1 MLIARD
7 YSRKSV
13 QNYCFFCNHANILAK
28 KVKFICICNKKAV
41 ILCPIWK
48 RHASCIDTIT
58 AKWCN
63 GSTTDSGSVC
73 LGSNPSLATKFLFLM
88 RRKIAI
94 IAGGD
99 SSEYEVSLRSAA
111 GIYSFLKP
119 TPTPFLKGRELDYD
133 LTIVCLRGKEWRAL
147 AETDNELQKNNG
159 AVPMDSDKWVTID
172 KNDFSYTYQDEKIP
186 FDFAYITIH
195 GTPGEN
201 GVLQGYLDMLGV
213 PYSCCGVLAAAMTFN
228 KYTCNQ
234 YLKGFGVN
242 VAESVLLRKNQEP
255 RTKSQDIVA
264 QVGLPC
270 FIKTNVGGSSFGVT
284 KVKTLEDVIPAI
296 EKAFGEGDEV
306 ICEAE
311 MKGIEITCGVYKTK
325 NKAVAFPI
333 TEVVTS
339 NEFFDYDAKYN
350 GQVDEITP
358 ARIPDEVRDKV
369 QALTLKI
376 YDILGC
382 KGIIRV
388 DYILTGDEAMR
399 REAKGEE
406 ARGERREAKGEE
418 ARGERREAK
427 GDEGEW
433 KINLLEVNTTPGM
446 TATSFIPQQIRAA
459 GLEIGEV
466 LGEIIE
472 DSLEVK
478 N

>member
-1 MLIARD
+1 
-7 YSRKSV
+7 
-13 QNYCFFCNHANILAK
+13 
-28 KVKFICICNKKAV
+28 
-41 ILCPIWK
+41 
-48 RHASCIDTIT
+48 
-58 AKWCN
+58 
-63 GSTTDSGSVC
+63 
-73 LGSNPSLATKFLFLM
+73 M

-111 GIYSFLKP
+111 GIYSFLS
-119 TPTPFLKGRELDYD
+119 GIASQESRHDYD

-147 AETDNELQKNNG
+147 AETDSELQKNNG
-159 AVPMDSDKWVTID
+159 AVPMDSDKWMAID
-172 KNDFSYTYQDEKIP
+172 KNDFSFTYQGEKMP

-242 VAESVLLRKNQEP
+242 VAESVLLRKAKGE
-255 RTKSQDIVA
+255 RLEVKGEDIIE

-284 KVKTLEDVIPAI
+284 KVKTLEDVVPAI

-399 REAKGEE
+399 LLGEE
-406 ARGERREAKGEE
+406 GG
-418 ARGERREAK
+418 
-427 GDEGEW
+427 W

-459 GLEIGEV
+459 GLEIGDV

-472 DSLEVK
+472 DSF
-478 N
+478 